1 MAHEI
6 SRQNFFDNQSTNKPA
21 WHRLS
26 VFEKLGIIREERD
39 YNAKEVYAL
48 FGNPQHTLAPI
59 QVVMPDGN
67 IASTE
72 QFMILRHPL
81 NDDPEFRHLGIVSK
95 GYELTDGGFAAG
107 LWDEHIG
114 LPVETMM
121 LLKNDGVLV
130 VTSKMPD
137 YDIKGEGV
145 QNYLIFQNGMNGRIS
160 VRADVSA
167 TRVVCANTLALAQSY
182 TVNHTVG
189 SIDRIVA
196 WMKDLVERTLFQQEV
211 MKDVYNV
218 LADKPLDSKTVKKIA
233 EAVYLLPKAPNPDF
247 GYANGYAA
255 AVDSWKSQIERVEK
269 FRSDIVTKFDDGG
282 AIGFDDAECQ
292 TRGTAWHAMNIFS
305 EFETHRKTSNLDSR
319 AAHLLAGGF
328 RHQMIERATSQIIAS
343 IPEAKATMATSMKT
357 YSAKYLG
364 KQKTLT

>member
-6 SRQNFFDNQSTNKPA
+6 SRENIFLAGEPA

-26 VFEKLGIIREERD
+26 IFNKLGIEKEDRS
-39 YNAKEVYAL
+39 YTAKEVYAL
-48 FGNPQHTLAPI
+48 FGNPEHSLAPLSMT
-59 QVVMPDGN
+59 MPDGSVQ
-67 IASTE
+67 ALE

-81 NDDPEFRHLGIVSK
+81 ADDPQFRQLGIVSK
-95 GYELTDGGFAAG
+95 GYELTSGGFAAG

-130 VTSKMPD
+130 ITSKMPD

-145 QNYLIFQNGMNGRIS
+145 KNFLIFQNGMNGRIS

-182 TVNHTVG
+182 TVNHTEG
-189 SIDRIVA
+189 SIDRIIA
-196 WMKDLVERTLFQQEV
+196 WMKDLVDRTLFQQEV
-211 MKDVYNV
+211 MRDVYSV
-218 LADKPLDSKTVKKIA
+218 LAETPANKAMMKQVSEI
-233 EAVYLLPKAPNPDF
+233 VYVLPKEPNPDF
-247 GYANGYAA
+247 GYKDGF
-255 AVDSWKSQIERVEK
+255 AVALDRYKQQVDWVEK
-269 FRSDIVTKFDDGG
+269 FRSDVVTKFTDGG
-282 AIGFDDAECQ
+282 AIGFDDPECL

-305 EFETHRKTSNLDSR
+305 QIETHRKTSNLDAR
-319 AAHLLAGGF
+319 AAHLLAGGY
-328 RHQMIERATSQIIAS
+328 RHGQIEKATSAIVAQIPA
-343 IPEAKATMATSMKT
+343 ARQTMAEAMKK
-357 YSAKYLG
+357 YRAKYLG